1 MKGIG
6 VSQGIA
12 IGRACVL
19 RPKRGQPS
27 GQLLKDEAAVEREI
41 EVYRVAVSEAVST
54 LEAMMERAVKAEA
67 EILGIQVELLLD
79 PQMEEEV
86 IGMIREDRMAA
97 RDAILKVTEQL
108 MQVFTNMKDE
118 YIDRKSVV

>member
-12 IGRACVL
+12 IGRAWVL
-19 RPKRGQPS
+19 RPKRGHAS
-27 GQLLKDEAAVEREI
+27 GQLLPDEAAVEREI
-41 EVYRVAVSEAVST
+41 EIYRAAVSEAVST

-86 IGMIREDRMAA
+86 IGMISEDRIAA

-108 MQVFTNMKDE
+108 M
-118 YIDRKSVV
+118 